1 MGSLRAAQSSAPAIH
16 ANVPAS
22 SCAWLGPRI
31 RSARGPDYESS
42 PRELCR
48 LVLRSPYNGLA
59 LKVLQAEIC
68 PLFSPVEN
76 QRVRCAEVPCVK
88 LSGTT

>member
-1 MGSLRAAQSSAPAIH
+1 MPVRHDGGRVAPD
-16 ANVPAS
+16 
-22 SCAWLGPRI
+22 GPY
-31 RSARGPDYESS
+31 SGF
-42 PRELCR
+42 
-48 LVLRSPYNGLA
+48 A

-76 QRVRCAEVPCVK
+76 QRVRCAEVPWVK